1 MTVLAPEPE
10 LAAAPTHDATARRGH
25 PYRQGPHST
34 LALFQAK
41 KWDFALLCGTDLLTC
56 NCFTLPCP
64 SLRCVAFCF
73 YFTSSLFT
81 TLDVVVHAAL
91 CHLVHR
97 LGLTFGQPLP
107 RVT

>member
-10 LAAAPTHDATARRGH
+10 LAAPTHDATARRGH

-41 KWDFALLCGTDLLTC
+41 KWDFALLCGTDLFTC

-64 SLRCVAFCF
+64 SLRCVALRSVFISLPP
-73 YFTSSLFT
+73 SSLHL
-81 TLDVVVHAAL
+81 TLSSM
-91 CHLVHR
+91 
-97 LGLTFGQPLP
+97 LP
-107 RVT
+107 FAILSSGSG